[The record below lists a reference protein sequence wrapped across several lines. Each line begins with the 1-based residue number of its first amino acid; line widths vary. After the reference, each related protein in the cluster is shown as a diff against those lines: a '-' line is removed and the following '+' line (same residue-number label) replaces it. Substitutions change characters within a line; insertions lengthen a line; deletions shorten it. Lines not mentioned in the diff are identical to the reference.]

1 MVRCVLQG
9 NSNMVVLDQFLAFAG
24 YVIPFVFVLSIV
36 VFFHELGHFMVGR
49 WCGVKVDAFSLG
61 FGPELFSFTDRRGTR
76 WRVALL
82 PLGGYVKFHGDAN
95 AASAS
100 AADPSIVIPAEERRI
115 SFFTQPVAKRAAIV
129 AAGPIANFLLAIV
142 IFAGIFYFSGRG
154 MLLPRIE
161 SVRPGEVAEAAGFQ
175 AGDMIISVDGKAIS
189 SWGDMQ
195 RIVQASADIPLTFV
209 VQRGSKDVTL
219 GVTPKLR
226 VIETPFGQN
235 RVGLIGLNASSDPKD
250 WTVKTY
256 GVTESFSLATAET
269 WYVSE
274 RTVSY
279 IVGLFAGRESFKQV
293 SGPIGT
299 GYVAGEVAKQGF
311 VALLGLAAILSI
323 SIGLINL
330 FPIPL
335 LDGGHLLYYLFEAL
349 RGRPMTERFQEYGF
363 RIGLAFVVMLMVFA
377 TFNDVLHLAGG

>member
-1 MVRCVLQG
+1 MHL
-9 NSNMVVLDQFLAFAG
+9 LDQFLAFAG
-24 YVIPFVFVLSIV
+24 YVVPFVFVLSIV
-36 VFFHELGHFMVGR
+36 VFFHELGHFVVGR

-61 FGPELFSFTDRRGTR
+61 FGPELFAFIDRRGTR

-100 AADPSIVIPAEERRI
+100 AKDPSIVMSADDRKI

-129 AAGPIANFLLAIV
+129 AAGPIANFILAIV
-142 IFAGIFYFSGRG
+142 IFAGIFHFSGRG

-175 AGDMIISVDGKAIS
+175 GGDMIVSVDGKAIE

-195 RIVQASADIPLTFV
+195 RIVQASAGVPLVFV
-209 VQRGSKDVTL
+209 VQRGAKDVTL
-219 GVTPKLR
+219 PVTPLQR

-235 RVGLIGLNASSDPKD
+235 RIGMIGLNASSDPKD
-250 WTVKTY
+250 WKTQTY
-256 GVTESFSLATAET
+256 GIADSIGLAASET

-274 RTVSY
+274 RTINY
-279 IVGLFAGRESFKQV
+279 IGGLFAGRESFKQV

-335 LDGGHLLYYLFEAL
+335 LDGGHLLYYVFEAL